1 MERKKLKDLTI
12 RDNFMFTAVMSEE
25 ANCKPFLEMLLR
37 IEIDRV
43 EVSYEKSRME
53 KWRGTI
59 CLFMT

>member
-25 ANCKPFLEMLLR
+25 ANCKPFLEMLLG

-43 EVSYEKSRME
+43 EVSYEKSFIHNPE
-53 KWRGTI
+53 
-59 CLFMT
+59 FYA